1 MDNNIMKKLNE
12 ILSKMPKKDLEAKL
26 NQAKDLLKNS
36 NKEDLQK
43 LINSKEVIKILG
55 KDTDKLKNAIDND
68 EIKVSDVDSL
78 LKNDKL
84 TPDER
89 RDGGV

>member
-1 MDNNIMKKLNE
+1 MDNNIMKKLSE
-12 ILSKMPKKDLEAKL
+12 MLSKMPKKDLEAKL

-78 LKNDKL
+78 LKNN
-84 TPDER
+84 
-89 RDGGV
+89 

>member
-12 ILSKMPKKDLEAKL
+12 MLSKMPKKDLEAKL

-68 EIKVSDVDSL
+68 EIKSSDVDSL
-78 LKNDKL
+78 LKNN
-84 TPDER
+84 
-89 RDGGV
+89 